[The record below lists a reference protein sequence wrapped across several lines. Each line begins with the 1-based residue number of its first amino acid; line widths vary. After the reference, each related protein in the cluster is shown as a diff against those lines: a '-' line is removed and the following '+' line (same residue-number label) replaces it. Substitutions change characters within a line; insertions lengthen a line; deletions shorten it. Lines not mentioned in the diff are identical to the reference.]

1 MHSRGHRGFTG
12 IKTTSPKSLSG
23 MRSGTPEEIGDSPGI
38 HRDQRIIERGTQNT
52 NGIHAKPGGSPSV
65 PQEAPSSE
73 RGWGESHAVS
83 YGVSIGGDARR
94 GGVDQVTLKMAKI
107 LGNQKGCIDLG
118 SEVAKDREGRNSS
131 SYKDVEKIKLGDL
144 VCLQVVGSKFQRRAQ
159 QGFMTDT
166 QISGLPKKESKHIN
180 SFSGMEALVLQA
192 IFTECFTYVFGLG
205 PRLGL
210 WCFLD
215 IHLVKYHDFSPPS
228 GSKKGSRR
236 ELQRWQPED
245 PTDDEQD
252 PLGSLSHPNTSSG
265 RWDQFAANEKVIL
278 PRLYHVHAEKRGKIM
293 GSRWLWIRGRCLI
306 EIPWSFTGYEYRTC
320 VEKHFVVML
329 RNSREVCVGV
339 IHAAFRD
346 TERYEW

>member
-1 MHSRGHRGFTG
+1 MESTQSLGEVHRFLKRPPLPREGGERAMRYRMVYLLAEMRGEVVS
-12 IKTTSPKSLSG
+12 IKTTNGS
-23 MRSGTPEEIGDSPGI
+23 EI
-38 HRDQRIIERGTQNT
+38 E
-52 NGIHAKPGGSPSV
+52 
-65 PQEAPSSE
+65 
-73 RGWGESHAVS
+73 
-83 YGVSIGGDARR
+83 GVFHCMDFMNET
-94 GGVDQVTLKMAKI
+94 VTLKMAKI
-107 LGNQKGCIDLG
+107 LGNQK
-118 SEVAKDREGRNSS
+118 GRNSS

-166 QISGLPKKESKHIN
+166 QI
-180 SFSGMEALVLQA
+180 
-192 IFTECFTYVFGLG
+192 
-205 PRLGL
+205 
-210 WCFLD
+210 
-215 IHLVKYHDFSPPS
+215 S

-346 TERYEW
+346 TERGMSGRYM